1 MKEEN
6 CNENSHI
13 AENKRVCQQ
22 RSFDEKMTSMAI
34 PKAMQNGWS
43 QSIFVL
49 SELFLPTETL
59 TERVHAR

>member
-1 MKEEN
+1 MKTLILLRIKG
-6 CNENSHI
+6 CV
-13 AENKRVCQQ
+13 NKEVLMK
-22 RSFDEKMTSMAI
+22 KMTSMAI